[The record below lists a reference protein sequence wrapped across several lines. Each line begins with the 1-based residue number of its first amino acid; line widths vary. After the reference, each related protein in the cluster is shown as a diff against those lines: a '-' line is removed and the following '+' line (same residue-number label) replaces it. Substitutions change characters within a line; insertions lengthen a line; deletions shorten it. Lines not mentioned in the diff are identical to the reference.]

1 MSARLI
7 LALLITGLL
16 VLPASASAATKNG
29 ITPVAPKAGKS
40 VPAGKSPTFRLRAK
54 GPGQV
59 WVYVCK
65 NKRKNREGLIC
76 PPDQEDIGRARK
88 KAGVFRFKPKF
99 YDFPAFWLNSPG
111 TYYWQAHRID
121 CAGNT
126 SDCRQEGPIV
136 KFKVAGG

>member
-99 YDFPAFWLNSPG
+99 YDFPASGASGVMPFLVAADAAAGTARSP
-111 TYYWQAHRID
+111 AM
-121 CAGNT
+121 AST
-126 SDCRQEGPIV
+126 SVRRGDMRP
-136 KFKVAGG
+136 A